1 MGKLIV
7 IANRKGGVGKT
18 TLTLSLAVYLARAG
32 LRVVAVDGDPQ
43 GNLTSLCLG
52 GREDDGLYAMLVAKK
67 LPPLT
72 QMLRAVDFSGQRF
85 AILGG
90 DASTADA
97 LGMLALGQRLDEVQ
111 KRLVAI
117 AQQVDL
123 LLLDMPPSQAL
134 GFQQMLG
141 AGDWLLV
148 PTKMERLSIE
158 GVGQM
163 LALAMANRIRLMGIV
178 PTMVRGVI
186 EHREQGR
193 ELLAVL
199 RESGVPDALWPP
211 IPDSIRVAEAQAHGL
226 TIYDYEPSNPA
237 AVALQRTAQNV
248 LSILRGAR

>member
-1 MGKLIV
+1 MGKTIV

-18 TLTLSLAVYLARAG
+18 TLTTHLAVHLARAG

-43 GNLTSLCLG
+43 GNLTSLLLG
-52 GREDDGLYAMLVAKK
+52 SQEDDGLYRMLVAKK

-72 QMLRAVDFSGQRF
+72 HTLRIVEFSNQRF
-85 AILGG
+85 AVLTG

-117 AQQVDL
+117 AQQVDV

-134 GFQQMLG
+134 GFQQMLA

-163 LALAMANRIRLMGIV
+163 LTLAMTHHLRLMGVV
-178 PTMVRGVI
+178 PTMVQNVI
-186 EHREQGR
+186 EHREQGQ
-193 ELLAVL
+193 ELLGVL
-199 RESGVPDALWPP
+199 QSANVPDALWPP
-211 IPDSIRVAEAQAHGL
+211 IPNSIRVAEAQAQGQA
-226 TIYDYEPSNPA
+226 IFDYEPQNPA
-237 AVALQRTAQNV
+237 AVALRNTARNV
-248 LSILRGAR
+248 LNILRR

>member
-1 MGKLIV
+1 MGKTIV

-18 TLTLSLAVYLARAG
+18 TLAASLAVYLARAG

-43 GNLTSLCLG
+43 GNLTSLCLQG
-52 GREDDGLYAMLVAKK
+52 KEDDGLYSMLVAKQ

-72 QMLRAVDFSGQRF
+72 QILRVVEFSGQKF
-85 AILGG
+85 AVLGG

-117 AQQVDL
+117 AQQVDV

-134 GFQQMLG
+134 GFQQMLA

-163 LALAMANRIRLMGIV
+163 LALAMTHHLRLMGV
-178 PTMVRGVI
+178 LPTMVQNVI
-186 EHREQGR
+186 EHREQGA
-193 ELLAVL
+193 ELLEVL
-199 RESGVPDALWPP
+199 KTAGVPDALWPP
-211 IPDSIRVAEAQAHGL
+211 IPNSIRVAEAQALGQ
-226 TIYDYEPSNPA
+226 TIFDYEPRNPA
-237 AVALQRTAQNV
+237 ALALQRTAKTV
-248 LSILRGAR
+248 LNILRR